1 MFTMTHMYNIKV
13 INARDD
19 SVKGLIFAV
28 KKWLGLSLFPSHCKK
43 QKQLKNLLSFAEL
56 QGATSGGFSGSCC
69 QGYKK
74 NQTLL
79 ISVDELQ
86 GLHRLRRC

>member
-1 MFTMTHMYNIKV
+1 MV
-13 INARDD
+13 G
-19 SVKGLIFAV
+19 S
-28 KKWLGLSLFPSHCKK
+28 LSLFPSHCKK
-43 QKQLKNLLSFAEL
+43 QKHLKNFLSFAEL

-79 ISVDELQ
+79 IFVDELQ

>member
-74 NQTLL
+74 YQTLL
-79 ISVDELQ
+79 ISSCRD
-86 GLHRLRRC
+86 LH